1 MRHCGDVV
9 LADLGA
15 PRGREAGHT
24 RPVVLV
30 TAQPVLDQRPSV
42 VHVVPLTTT
51 LRGHGSEVVLP
62 PDRDNGLSAT
72 SAAQCQHL
80 RALDPRRLTT
90 LLGNVGPDALARIRE
105 VLADLLDL

>member
-1 MRHCGDVV
+1 MRHCGDVA
-9 LADLGA
+9 LADLGT

-30 TAQPVLDQRPSV
+30 TAQPVLDQGPSV
-42 VHVVPLTTT
+42 VHVVPLTMMV
-51 LRGHGSEVVLP
+51 RGHGSEVVLD
-62 PDRDNGLSAT
+62 PDRDNGLDAT

-80 RALDPRRLTT
+80 RALAVERLAAPI
-90 LLGNVGPDALARIRE
+90 GNVGPVALARIRE